1 MKPDFVKTRNYMRFL
16 GAMSDLEMRG
26 SDECR
31 LIVVDGPPG
40 LGKTT
45 ILSAWA
51 DDEECIYIRAKADWD
66 PYWMLGDL
74 LKATLG
80 DDTPLPRGHH
90 RRFNDFLAALAT
102 GANTASKVGRQFVV
116 VVDEADHVS
125 TKSKLVEAIRDLTDI
140 SGVPFILVGMGKIRD
155 NLTRYPQTTSRIS
168 RYVRFEPASVEEV
181 AEFLALKCEVPV
193 APDLTGFVH
202 RATGGFNREILEAI
216 RSIERFG
223 LRNPPASAEGLTLR
237 EMAGQH
243 LTNDRK
249 SGREINVPGVA
260 K

>member
-26 SDECR
+26 SAECR
-31 LIVVDGPPG
+31 LIIVDGPPG

-45 ILSAWA
+45 ILSLWA
-51 DDEECIYIRAKADWD
+51 DDEDCTYLRAKTDWD
-66 PYWMLGDL
+66 PYWMLGEML
-74 LKATLG
+74 TSMG
-80 DDTPLPRGHH
+80 IMNPPRGHQQ
-90 RRFNDFLAALAT
+90 RFNACLAALAERSRD
-102 GANTASKVGRQFVV
+102 AAVVQRQFVV
-116 VVDEADHVS
+116 VIDEADHVS
-125 TKSKLVEAIRDLTDI
+125 TKGKLVDTIRDLTDI

-155 NLTRYPQTTSRIS
+155 NLTRYPQTASRIS
-168 RYVRFEPASVEEV
+168 RYVRFEPATVEEV
-181 AEFLALKCEVPV
+181 TEFLAAKCEVPV
-193 APDLTGFVH
+193 AADLAAFVH

-216 RSIERFG
+216 KSIERFG
-223 LRNPPASAEGLTLR
+223 LRNPPASTDGLTLR

-249 SGREINVPGVA
+249 SGRPIHVPGVT